1 MMDAIQRAVPV
12 PQAEVIM
19 HGASGRQ
26 ILGQR
31 APLAAGAQNVHH
43 AVDHLADSDA
53 PFAAAGLARRDQRL
67 DMRPFRIGQVARIT
81 QFVVAVAVER
91 RSETVNAGGCRRQ
104 RLSQAMV
111 RQSTWGTSRANSPPQ
126 RITADSALQEGP
138 PDNRFIRLIKS
149 PDGHLESVRRL
160 YCRIT
165 EFSEHESNGRELDEG
180 ERVAVEVLP
189 VLGQSAAA
197 VEPGDGAFDHPTPGL
212 DDEALHPI
220 GSLDDLG
227 LEIGQD
233 AGQGAV
239 KDRALI
245 GAVGEQFP
253 EKGKQTEQGRQQRE
267 TAVAILNVGG
277 GDDAVQ
283 QQALR
288 IDQNMPLLAL
298 DQLAGIEAVAVDAS
312 PPFSA
317 LFTL

>member
-1 MMDAIQRAVPV
+1 MRLQMLLMSAVCPV
-12 PQAEVIM
+12 
-19 HGASGRQ
+19 S
-26 ILGQR
+26 
-31 APLAAGAQNVHH
+31 
-43 AVDHLADSDA
+43 
-53 PFAAAGLARRDQRL
+53 QRL
-67 DMRPFRIGQVARIT
+67 AIHAADLRVRP
-81 QFVVAVAVER
+81 
-91 RSETVNAGGCRRQ
+91 ET
-104 RLSQAMV
+104 L
-111 RQSTWGTSRANSPPQ
+111 
-126 RITADSALQEGP
+126 
-138 PDNRFIRLIKS
+138 
-149 PDGHLESVRRL
+149 
-160 YCRIT
+160 CRIT

-312 PPFSA
+312 RDPFSA
-317 LFTL
+317 LRHTLTVSMMQGRGAGFARGFHRGT

>member
-1 MMDAIQRAVPV
+1 MCHIITALPIGGTQTVLHNLVGRAD
-12 PQAEVIM
+12 QNKFEMSVI
-19 HGASGRQ
+19 S
-26 ILGQR
+26 
-31 APLAAGAQNVHH
+31 
-43 AVDHLADSDA
+43 LADIGDVGERIKDLGVHVRA
-53 PFAAAGLARRDQRL
+53 LGLRV
-67 DMRPFRIGQVARIT
+67 RP
-81 QFVVAVAVER
+81 
-91 RSETVNAGGCRRQ
+91 ET
-104 RLSQAMV
+104 L
-111 RQSTWGTSRANSPPQ
+111 
-126 RITADSALQEGP
+126 
-138 PDNRFIRLIKS
+138 
-149 PDGHLESVRRL
+149 
-160 YCRIT
+160 CRIT

-189 VLGQSAAA
+189 VLGRQPAAA

-239 KDRALI
+239 KDRPLI

-277 GDDAVQ
+277 GDDAVR

>member
-1 MMDAIQRAVPV
+1 MNGLLVRRDRGSLSVTFDLSAFVTDW
-12 PQAEVIM
+12 E
-19 HGASGRQ
+19 
-26 ILGQR
+26 
-31 APLAAGAQNVHH
+31 AAGKIF
-43 AVDHLADSDA
+43 
-53 PFAAAGLARRDQRL
+53 FAAIAERFREPLNP
-67 DMRPFRIGQVARIT
+67 RPGDFSAASPTELGEAWCKYRIFGGSSSIVLR
-81 QFVVAVAVER
+81 VR
-91 RSETVNAGGCRRQ
+91 PET
-104 RLSQAMV
+104 L
-111 RQSTWGTSRANSPPQ
+111 
-126 RITADSALQEGP
+126 
-138 PDNRFIRLIKS
+138 
-149 PDGHLESVRRL
+149 
-160 YCRIT
+160 CRIT

>member
-1 MMDAIQRAVPV
+1 MDASL
-12 PQAEVIM
+12 M
-19 HGASGRQ
+19 KASALRLRFSQ
-26 ILGQR
+26 S
-31 APLAAGAQNVHH
+31 LA
-43 AVDHLADSDA
+43 S
-53 PFAAAGLARRDQRL
+53 
-67 DMRPFRIGQVARIT
+67 
-81 QFVVAVAVER
+81 
-91 RSETVNAGGCRRQ
+91 RRQ

-111 RQSTWGTSRANSPPQ
+111 RSTTQ
-126 RITADSALQEGP
+126 R
-138 PDNRFIRLIKS
+138 
-149 PDGHLESVRRL
+149 
-160 YCRIT
+160 
-165 EFSEHESNGRELDEG
+165 
-180 ERVAVEVLP
+180 
-189 VLGQSAAA
+189 LGWTTK
-197 VEPGDGAFDHPTPGL
+197 PFT
-212 DDEALHPI
+212 PI

-253 EKGKQTEQGRQQRE
+253 EKGKQTKQGRQQRE

>member
-1 MMDAIQRAVPV
+1 MELTQDQIDAYLADGYLKIPDVFTPAEMSILRADCNSIASSDRERPDGNISELNSESMRVCFGIDLDSKAVAAAVRVP
-12 PQAEVIM
+12 
-19 HGASGRQ
+19 R
-26 ILGQR
+26 ILG
-31 APLAAGAQNVHH
+31 P
-43 AVDHLADSDA
+43 
-53 PFAAAGLARRDQRL
+53 
-67 DMRPFRIGQVARIT
+67 
-81 QFVVAVAVER
+81 
-91 RSETVNAGGCRRQ
+91 
-104 RLSQAMV
+104 V
-111 RQSTWGTSRANSPPQ
+111 RQMLGEQIYLFQTRINAKMGRLGEGYPWHTDFANWINDGVQ
-126 RITADSALQEGP
+126 RGSINDMITVSILL
-138 PDNRFIRLIKS
+138 R
-149 PDGHLESVRRL
+149 VRPETL
-160 YCRIT
+160 CRIT

-239 KDRALI
+239 KDRPLI

>member
-1 MMDAIQRAVPV
+1 MDASL
-12 PQAEVIM
+12 M
-19 HGASGRQ
+19 KASALRLRFSQ
-26 ILGQR
+26 S
-31 APLAAGAQNVHH
+31 LA
-43 AVDHLADSDA
+43 S
-53 PFAAAGLARRDQRL
+53 
-67 DMRPFRIGQVARIT
+67 
-81 QFVVAVAVER
+81 
-91 RSETVNAGGCRRQ
+91 RRQ

-111 RQSTWGTSRANSPPQ
+111 RSTTQRLGWTTKPFTRSDRLTISR
-126 RITADSALQEGP
+126 
-138 PDNRFIRLIKS
+138 
-149 PDGHLESVRRL
+149 
-160 YCRIT
+160 
-165 EFSEHESNGRELDEG
+165 
-180 ERVAVEVLP
+180 
-189 VLGQSAAA
+189 
-197 VEPGDGAFDHPTPGL
+197 
-212 DDEALHPI
+212 
-220 GSLDDLG
+220 
-227 LEIGQD
+227 LEIGQRPLPT
-233 AGQGAV
+233 QGCAQGL

>member
-1 MMDAIQRAVPV
+1 MDASL
-12 PQAEVIM
+12 M
-19 HGASGRQ
+19 KASALR
-26 ILGQR
+26 LR
-31 APLAAGAQNVHH
+31 FSLSLA
-43 AVDHLADSDA
+43 S
-53 PFAAAGLARRDQRL
+53 
-67 DMRPFRIGQVARIT
+67 
-81 QFVVAVAVER
+81 
-91 RSETVNAGGCRRQ
+91 RRQ

-111 RQSTWGTSRANSPPQ
+111 RSTTQ
-126 RITADSALQEGP
+126 R
-138 PDNRFIRLIKS
+138 
-149 PDGHLESVRRL
+149 
-160 YCRIT
+160 
-165 EFSEHESNGRELDEG
+165 
-180 ERVAVEVLP
+180 
-189 VLGQSAAA
+189 LGW
-197 VEPGDGAFDHPTPGL
+197 TT
-212 DDEALHPI
+212 ALHPI

-239 KDRALI
+239 KDRPLI

-317 LFTL
+317 LFTLCVDDAGRGAGFARGFLAALEVERMMDAIQRAVPVPQAEVIMHGASGRQILGQARHWQPVLRSSVRILGRMYITPLITSRIATRRLPPPGLPGGISGSICAHSASVRSLG

>member
-1 MMDAIQRAVPV
+1 MDASL
-12 PQAEVIM
+12 M
-19 HGASGRQ
+19 KASALRLRFSQ
-26 ILGQR
+26 S
-31 APLAAGAQNVHH
+31 LA
-43 AVDHLADSDA
+43 S
-53 PFAAAGLARRDQRL
+53 
-67 DMRPFRIGQVARIT
+67 
-81 QFVVAVAVER
+81 
-91 RSETVNAGGCRRQ
+91 RRQ

-111 RQSTWGTSRANSPPQ
+111 RSTP
-126 RITADSALQEGP
+126 
-138 PDNRFIRLIKS
+138 
-149 PDGHLESVRRL
+149 
-160 YCRIT
+160 
-165 EFSEHESNGRELDEG
+165 
-180 ERVAVEVLP
+180 
-189 VLGQSAAA
+189 
-197 VEPGDGAFDHPTPGL
+197 PTPGL

-239 KDRALI
+239 KDRPLI

>member
-1 MMDAIQRAVPV
+1 MDASL
-12 PQAEVIM
+12 M
-19 HGASGRQ
+19 KASALRLRFSQ
-26 ILGQR
+26 S
-31 APLAAGAQNVHH
+31 LA
-43 AVDHLADSDA
+43 S
-53 PFAAAGLARRDQRL
+53 
-67 DMRPFRIGQVARIT
+67 
-81 QFVVAVAVER
+81 
-91 RSETVNAGGCRRQ
+91 RRQ

-111 RQSTWGTSRANSPPQ
+111 RSTTQ
-126 RITADSALQEGP
+126 RLGWTTKPFTRSD
-138 PDNRFIRLIKS
+138 RL
-149 PDGHLESVRRL
+149 
-160 YCRIT
+160 
-165 EFSEHESNGRELDEG
+165 N
-180 ERVAVEVLP
+180 
-189 VLGQSAAA
+189 
-197 VEPGDGAFDHPTPGL
+197 
-212 DDEALHPI
+212 
-220 GSLDDLG
+220 DLG

-239 KDRALI
+239 KDRPLI

>member
-1 MMDAIQRAVPV
+1 MDASL
-12 PQAEVIM
+12 M
-19 HGASGRQ
+19 KASALRLRFSQ
-26 ILGQR
+26 S
-31 APLAAGAQNVHH
+31 LA
-43 AVDHLADSDA
+43 S
-53 PFAAAGLARRDQRL
+53 
-67 DMRPFRIGQVARIT
+67 
-81 QFVVAVAVER
+81 
-91 RSETVNAGGCRRQ
+91 RRQ
-104 RLSQAMV
+104 R
-111 RQSTWGTSRANSPPQ
+111 
-126 RITADSALQEGP
+126 
-138 PDNRFIRLIKS
+138 F
-149 PDGHLESVRRL
+149 
-160 YCRIT
+160 
-165 EFSEHESNGRELDEG
+165 
-180 ERVAVEVLP
+180 
-189 VLGQSAAA
+189 
-197 VEPGDGAFDHPTPGL
+197 DGAFDHPTPGL

-227 LEIGQD
+227 LEIQD

-312 PPFSA
+312 PPFSG
-317 LFTL
+317 FSHSDCR

>member
-1 MMDAIQRAVPV
+1 MISPGSQWHRWEPHIHAPGTVLNDRFGGGDPWDVYLTKIEIKTPLIRALAVTDYYLTDLYEQV
-12 PQAEVIM
+12 LQHKED
-19 HGASGRQ
+19 GR
-26 ILGQR
+26 L
-31 APLAAGAQNVHH
+31 PH
-43 AVDHLADSDA
+43 VD
-53 PFAAAGLARRDQRL
+53 
-67 DMRPFRIGQVARIT
+67 
-81 QFVVAVAVER
+81 
-91 RSETVNAGGCRRQ
+91 
-104 RLSQAMV
+104 
-111 RQSTWGTSRANSPPQ
+111 
-126 RITADSALQEGP
+126 
-138 PDNRFIRLIKS
+138 LIF
-149 PDGHLESVRRL
+149 PNIESVRRL
-160 YCRIT
+160 YVGLQSFR
-165 EFSEHESNGRELDEG
+165 SMSRMDASLMKG

-253 EKGKQTEQGRQQRE
+253 EKGKQTKQGRQQRE

-312 PPFSA
+312 PLFQRFSHSDCR
-317 LFTL
+317 

>member
-1 MMDAIQRAVPV
+1 MDASL
-12 PQAEVIM
+12 M
-19 HGASGRQ
+19 KASALRLRFSQ
-26 ILGQR
+26 S
-31 APLAAGAQNVHH
+31 LA
-43 AVDHLADSDA
+43 S
-53 PFAAAGLARRDQRL
+53 
-67 DMRPFRIGQVARIT
+67 
-81 QFVVAVAVER
+81 
-91 RSETVNAGGCRRQ
+91 RRQ

-111 RQSTWGTSRANSPPQ
+111 RS
-126 RITADSALQEGP
+126 
-138 PDNRFIRLIKS
+138 
-149 PDGHLESVRRL
+149 
-160 YCRIT
+160 
-165 EFSEHESNGRELDEG
+165 
-180 ERVAVEVLP
+180 
-189 VLGQSAAA
+189 
-197 VEPGDGAFDHPTPGL
+197 DHPTPGL

-312 PPFSA
+312 PLFQRFSHSDCR
-317 LFTL
+317 

>member
-1 MMDAIQRAVPV
+1 MLRRSQSAFDFFLEAYGPKY
-12 PQAEVIM
+12 
-19 HGASGRQ
+19 
-26 ILGQR
+26 
-31 APLAAGAQNVHH
+31 
-43 AVDHLADSDA
+43 DK
-53 PFAAAGLARRDQRL
+53 AAACLAKDRDVLLTFYDFPAEHWKHVRTTNPIESTFATVRL
-67 DMRPFRIGQVARIT
+67 RPTGPRVA
-81 QFVVAVAVER
+81 ACGA
-91 RSETVNAGGCRRQ
+91 A
-104 RLSQAMV
+104 
-111 RQSTWGTSRANSPPQ
+111 
-126 RITADSALQEGP
+126 SAL
-138 PDNRFIRLIKS
+138 R
-149 PDGHLESVRRL
+149 VRPETL
-160 YCRIT
+160 CRIT
-165 EFSEHESNGRELDEG
+165 EFSEHESNGRELDEATAL
-180 ERVAVEVLP
+180 RLRFS
-189 VLGQSAAA
+189 QSLASRRHA

-212 DDEALHPI
+212 DDEALHRI

-298 DQLAGIEAVAVDAS
+298 HQLAGIEAVAVDAS

-317 LFTL
+317 PHS

>member
-1 MMDAIQRAVPV
+1 MGRFETELLATDENVEALVDMNGVWIDKVHDRHPPKMIILDMDSSVSPT
-12 PQAEVIM
+12 
-19 HGASGRQ
+19 HGEQEGTAYNGHF
-26 ILGQR
+26 GCTCYH
-31 APLAAGAQNVHH
+31 PLFLFNQFGDLERCSLRPGNVHS
-43 AVDHLADSDA
+43 ADGWRNVLEPVVMRYKERKVRLYFCGDA
-53 PFAAAGLARRDQRL
+53 AFASPEIYEYLEAEGLL
-67 DMRPFRIGQVARIT
+67 YV
-81 QFVVAVAVER
+81 
-91 RSETVNAGGCRRQ
+91 
-104 RLSQAMV
+104 
-111 RQSTWGTSRANSPPQ
+111 
-126 RITADSALQEGP
+126 
-138 PDNRFIRLIKS
+138 IRLKANAILQRNIA
-149 PDGHLESVRRL
+149 HLLRVRPETL
-160 YCRIT
+160 CRIT

-312 PPFSA
+312 PPFS
-317 LFTL
+317 

>member
-1 MMDAIQRAVPV
+1 MVTYLT
-12 PQAEVIM
+12 
-19 HGASGRQ
+19 SGDGTVATKGKTKKPTAR
-26 ILGQR
+26 R
-31 APLAAGAQNVHH
+31 EAADETTSSERLTALVEE
-43 AVDHLADSDA
+43 SDA
-53 PFAAAGLARRDQRL
+53 LARIVAKNPSAPVRV
-67 DMRPFRIGQVARIT
+67 RP
-81 QFVVAVAVER
+81 
-91 RSETVNAGGCRRQ
+91 ET
-104 RLSQAMV
+104 L
-111 RQSTWGTSRANSPPQ
+111 
-126 RITADSALQEGP
+126 
-138 PDNRFIRLIKS
+138 
-149 PDGHLESVRRL
+149 
-160 YCRIT
+160 CRIT

-267 TAVAILNVGG
+267 TAGAILNVGG

>member
-1 MMDAIQRAVPV
+1 MDASLIK
-12 PQAEVIM
+12 
-19 HGASGRQ
+19 ASALRLRFSQ
-26 ILGQR
+26 S
-31 APLAAGAQNVHH
+31 LA
-43 AVDHLADSDA
+43 S
-53 PFAAAGLARRDQRL
+53 
-67 DMRPFRIGQVARIT
+67 
-81 QFVVAVAVER
+81 
-91 RSETVNAGGCRRQ
+91 RRQ

-111 RQSTWGTSRANSPPQ
+111 RSTTQRLGWTTKPFTRSDRLTISVSRSG
-126 RITADSALQEGP
+126 RI
-138 PDNRFIRLIKS
+138 
-149 PDGHLESVRRL
+149 
-160 YCRIT
+160 
-165 EFSEHESNGRELDEG
+165 
-180 ERVAVEVLP
+180 
-189 VLGQSAAA
+189 
-197 VEPGDGAFDHPTPGL
+197 
-212 DDEALHPI
+212 
-220 GSLDDLG
+220 
-227 LEIGQD
+227 

-239 KDRALI
+239 KDRPLI